1 VKSVSFFL
9 KRFQRYGV
17 LKNVQLFGPR
27 LVCAQQI
34 SDGMWN
40 RFDNAG
46 VNDGGT
52 ETIVVV
58 VVFKVS
64 SISTNKR
71 YQT

>member
-1 VKSVSFFL
+1 MYNLLGHVLFVL
-9 KRFQRYGV
+9 NRYPTECGT
-17 LKNVQLFGPR
+17 G
-27 LVCAQQI
+27 
-34 SDGMWN
+34 
-40 RFDNAG
+40 FDNAD